1 MKTAELLK
9 KVNNNG
15 REAKLIC
22 ASTKLPTVRLCEKS
36 NDGVLMVI
44 DLSVF
49 VREVF
54 SLSDEE
60 VFVIGRD
67 EKSDYKLPNDERFSR
82 FHCFVARVGGMYQVF
97 DSSLCGTALENK

>member
-1 MKTAELLK
+1 MTI
-9 KVNNNG
+9 N
-15 REAKLIC
+15 
-22 ASTKLPTVRLCEKS
+22 
-36 NDGVLMVI
+36 
-44 DLSVF
+44 LSVF
-49 VREVF
+49 VQEIF

-67 EKSDYKLPNDERFSR
+67 EESDYKLPNDRRFSR

>member
-15 REAKLIC
+15 REVKLVC
-22 ASTKLPTVRLCEKS
+22 MSTKLPTVRLCEKS
-36 NDGVLMVI
+36 NDGVLMAI

-49 VREVF
+49 VQEIF

-67 EKSDYKLPNDERFSR
+67 EESDYKLPNDRRFSR

-97 DSSLCGTALENK
+97 DSSLYGTTLENK